1 MLDPALTFCFY
12 LASVIWLLIIGGF
25 GVLSIKEN
33 EPRATRISF
42 FAACLGAL
50 IFIMLAITPLTVNT
64 VGFAALLTA
73 GAILLILFLMPLKT
87 VSRTRE
93 TPHQRFDERDIVLS
107 RWRLGPGTP
116 EHEAYYKMRP
126 ENKAADDLTRA
137 KPGLSSPDSLFAN
150 PLLCTAADAS
160 FSLVGSLV
168 NAVDGP
174 AAETR
179 FDLPIEKMTAYIK
192 GLARYYGALDVGITE
207 LKPYQLYSHA
217 GRSPAP
223 YGSVIESQ
231 HKYAIPVSVEMDYDM
246 VAPNPTSPGSME
258 TAKQYVE
265 VARVAI
271 QLANA
276 IRLMGYPARAHI
288 EANYQ
293 VICTL
298 VAQDAGLG
306 EIGRMGLVITPH
318 HGPRVRLAAVTTSLD
333 LLTDTRRDGSA
344 VIDFCTVCKKCALNC
359 PSQSIPFGD
368 RQEIEDALRWRIN
381 ADTCIRYWMTAGT
394 DCGRCLTVCPYSHP
408 NNFYHNI
415 VRQGIERSAF
425 FRRAA
430 NAMDDM
436 LYGKK
441 PARRNAPKWLDLS

>member
-1 MLDPALTFCFY
+1 MLDPILTFCFY
-12 LASVIWLLIIGGF
+12 LAGTVWLLVIGGF

-33 EPRATRISF
+33 EPRAAGISF
-42 FAACLGAL
+42 ITATLGAL
-50 IFIMLAITPLTVNT
+50 LFFILASAPLAVKTGGLVALVAAGIIIFT
-64 VGFAALLTA
+64 
-73 GAILLILFLMPLKT
+73 LFLLPLKR

-93 TPHQRFDERDIVLS
+93 SPHKRFDERDIVLS
-107 RWRLGPGTP
+107 RWRLRPGTP

-137 KPGLSSPDSLFAN
+137 KPGLYSPDSLFAN

-160 FSLVGSLV
+160 FFLAESLVDAV
-168 NAVDGP
+168 NGP
-174 AAETR
+174 VAETR
-179 FDLPIEKMTAYIK
+179 FELPIEKMTAYIK

-207 LKPYQLYSHA
+207 LKPYHLYSHA

-223 YGSVIESQ
+223 YGSAVESQ
-231 HKYAIPVSVEMDYDM
+231 HKYAIPVSVEMDYNM

-306 EIGRMGLVITPH
+306 EIGRVGLVITPH
-318 HGPRVRLAAVTTSLD
+318 HGPRVRLSAVTTSLY

-368 RQEIEDALRWRIN
+368 RQEIDGALRWRIN

-408 NNFYHNI
+408 DNFYHNL
-415 VRQGIERSAF
+415 VRRGIERSPL

-441 PARRNAPKWLDLS
+441 TTRRKAPEWLDLP